1 MKGTIYQRI
10 ILSFIF
16 LFLLLLPVSVFAQ
29 DTIIVTV
36 KANVTKEKIQLRW
49 AVNSPTAWFY
59 TNMHGMTI
67 ERYTLM
73 RNGTILDTPEQ
84 VVLTLAPLK
93 PHPLDDWQDIAQKD
107 NYAAIITQALYGE
120 DFEVSGGEVDISRII
135 ALSQEQEQRYAMSL
149 FAADMSFSA
158 ALFAG
163 WGYEDK
169 TVKEGER
176 YLYRIIPAGPDTE
189 KVIEMGSAY
198 VGLEDYRDLP
208 RPLDLDAIFG
218 NQSVM
223 VIWNSKILERYYNSY
238 YLERSDDRADFKRLT
253 ETPLTN
259 LMGNDRMFYNDS
271 ISNNKTY
278 YYRLTGLTSFG
289 EEGPVSDTIQGQGT
303 SRLIYNAHIVKA
315 IPDDSGKVEVTWDFD
330 ERGNEDLVS
339 FELRRGNTDKG
350 PFTTVVPNIPPASRI
365 AIYEKPVP
373 ESYLVIAAIPKE
385 GEEVI
390 SFPFLLQMED
400 SIPPVIPQELE
411 GAVDTTGIVRLKWL
425 ANSDSDLL
433 GYRVYRGQVQGEELI
448 PLTDIAIIANEY
460 RDSVNIY
467 NLNSKVYYAVTSLD
481 RRYNQ
486 SALSAILELEKPDVL
501 KPSPPFITRCEATDS
516 GVLLE
521 WVSGAESLLAYRI
534 YRVEKGKKRRE
545 QIKTIDNPE
554 ITHYVDSTVVGGT
567 SYNYDVVSVNKS
579 SLESNPSPSLYV
591 RAREQGT
598 NMGIKRFRSER
609 TLKGIVLKWE
619 HTVADVKSVNMYRKE
634 GELPLSL
641 WREIGVWE
649 REAIDAT
656 AKRNI
661 VYEYLLVI
669 KTQNG
674 QPISAQTKTE

>member
-1 MKGTIYQRI
+1 MKGTISQRI
-10 ILSFIF
+10 ILSFVF
-16 LFLLLLPVSVFAQ
+16 LFLLLLPVSVFSQ
-29 DTIIVTV
+29 DTITVTV
-36 KANVTKEKIQLRW
+36 KANVAKENIQLRW

-73 RNGTILDTPEQ
+73 RNGTILDMPEQ
-84 VVLTLAPLK
+84 IVLTPTPLT
-93 PHPLDDWQDIAQKD
+93 PHPLDDWQEIAQKD
-107 NYAAIITQALYGE
+107 NYAAIIAQALYGE

-176 YLYRIIPAGPDTE
+176 YLYRIIPVGPDTT

-208 RPLDLDAIFG
+208 RPLGPDAIFG

-223 VIWNSKILERYYNSY
+223 VTWDSKILERYYNSY
-238 YLERSDDRADFKRLT
+238 YLERSDDGTDFERLT

-289 EEGPVSDTIQGQGT
+289 EEGPVSDTIQGKGA
-303 SRLIYNAHIVKA
+303 SRLIYNAHIVRA
-315 IPDDSGKVEVTWDFD
+315 IPDDFGKVEVTWDFD

-350 PFTTVVPNIPPASRI
+350 PFTTVVPNIPPTFRT
-365 AIYEKPVP
+365 AIYEKPMP

-385 GEEVI
+385 GEEAI

-400 SIPPVIPQELE
+400 SIPPAIPQGLE

-425 ANSDSDLL
+425 ANSDGDLL
-433 GYRVYRGQVQGEELI
+433 GYRIYRGQAQGEELI
-448 PLTDIAIIANEY
+448 PLTDIAITANEY

-486 SALSAILELEKPDVL
+486 SALSAVLELEKPDVV

-521 WVSGAESLLAYRI
+521 WVSGVESLRSYHI
-534 YRVEKGKKRRE
+534 YRLEKGKDRE

-554 ITHYVDSTVVGGT
+554 MTNYVDSTAVGGT
-567 SYNYDVVSVNKS
+567 GYNYDVVAVNRS
-579 SLESNPSPSLYV
+579 FLESNPSPSLYV
-591 RAREQGT
+591 RAKGQDA
-598 NMGIKRFRSER
+598 NVGIKRFRSER
-609 TLKGIVLKWE
+609 TSKGIVLKWE
-619 HTVADVKSVNMYRKE
+619 HTIADVKSVNIYRKE

-641 WREIGVWE
+641 WREVGAWE
-649 REAIDAT
+649 REVIDVI

-674 QPISAQTKTE
+674 QPISIQTKTE